1 MTTGKSSIAHL
12 GGLASILVGLCYVG
26 ATISAGQSVPSLLV
40 LIKFGHTSPSGTIG
54 PQQRRST

>member
-26 ATISAGQSVPSLLV
+26 ATISAGQLVPSLLV

-54 PQQRRST
+54 PQQRRLT

>member
-26 ATISAGQSVPSLLV
+26 ATISAGQLVPSLLV
-40 LIKFGHTSPSGTIG
+40 LIKFGHTSPSGTTG

>member
-26 ATISAGQSVPSLLV
+26 ATISAGQLVPSLLV
-40 LIKFGHTSPSGTIG
+40 LIKFGHISPSGTIG
-54 PQQRRST
+54 PQ